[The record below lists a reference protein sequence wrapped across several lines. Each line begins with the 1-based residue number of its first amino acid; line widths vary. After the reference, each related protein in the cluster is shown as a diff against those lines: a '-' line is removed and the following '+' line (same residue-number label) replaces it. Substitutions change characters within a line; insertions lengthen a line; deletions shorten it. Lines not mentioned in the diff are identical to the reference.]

1 MFNTI
6 KNVGSL
12 VIRWLFY
19 FFLGVTIFLPL
30 SITSIEASQF
40 STSIK
45 VNNISISKYE
55 VNERRKLLLALGTEK
70 ASAKALAKE
79 NLVNEALQS
88 LHASAMNITVGKGQ
102 LGEVYNNFLE
112 VRSMTQNEL
121 KRSLQKYGSSIKE
134 LKAYLKANVLM
145 RNIVSRTYHSRM
157 TQDDFDFTL
166 FRPTAS
172 TTIPAQISLS
182 EIIIPMSIRGKDNT
196 IKLGERISNDLIAG
210 KDFEALAKRFSRAST
225 AKLGGLIGFVS
236 INSIP
241 QGLREILAKL
251 KAGSVSNPI
260 VTNDTIMIFKVNSWK
275 TSESARKLPS
285 EVSYAIIRK
294 NTKAPNTCESLDRKQ
309 LLGPKRETSLEQ
321 PLRDKI
327 KFLRPSESATFTD
340 SNGLQKIILLCD
352 RRIILS
358 ENEIKILKGQMLEKR
373 LSKLAEGLTLELKRT
388 AKIKYMK

>member
-6 KNVGSL
+6 KNIKSV
-12 VIRWLFY
+12 VIRSLFF
-19 FFLGVTIFLPL
+19 FFLVVITFLPL
-30 SITSIEASQF
+30 SITTIEASQF
-40 STSIK
+40 STSII

-70 ASAKALAKE
+70 TSAKTLAKE
-79 NLVNEALQS
+79 NLINEALQS
-88 LHASAMNITVGKGQ
+88 LHANAMNITVGKGQ
-102 LGEVYNNFLE
+102 LEDVFSNFLE

-121 KRSLQKYGSSIKE
+121 KKSLKKYGSSIEE

-182 EIIIPMSIRGKDNT
+182 EIIIPISIRGKENT
-196 IKLGERISNDLIAG
+196 IKLGERISNDLIDG
-210 KDFEALAKRFSRAST
+210 KDFGTLAKRFSRAST
-225 AKLGGLIGFVS
+225 AKFGGLIGFVS

-241 QGLREILAKL
+241 QGLQEILTKL

-260 VTNDTIMIFKVNSWK
+260 VTNDTVMIFKVNSWK
-275 TSESARKLPS
+275 TSESAKKLPS
-285 EVSYAIIRK
+285 EVSYAIIK
-294 NTKAPNTCESLDRKQ
+294 KSTKSPNTCESLDNKQ
-309 LLGPKRETSLEQ
+309 LQGPKRENSLEK
-321 PLRDKI
+321 PLREKI
-327 KFLRPSESATFTD
+327 KLLRPSESTTFTD
-340 SNGLQKIILLCD
+340 SNGLQKILLLCD

-358 ENEIKILKGQMLEKR
+358 KNKIKILKGQLLEKR

-388 AKIKYMK
+388 ANIKFIK

>member
-6 KNVGSL
+6 KNIGSL

-121 KRSLQKYGSSIKE
+121 KKSLQKYGSSIEE
-134 LKAYLKANVLM
+134 LKAYLKAMQKNL
-145 RNIVSRTYHSRM
+145 
-157 TQDDFDFTL
+157 FDL
-166 FRPTAS
+166 HQCSKGCHHPYY
-172 TTIPAQISLS
+172 QQ
-182 EIIIPMSIRGKDNT
+182 
-196 IKLGERISNDLIAG
+196 SN
-210 KDFEALAKRFSRAST
+210 
-225 AKLGGLIGFVS
+225 
-236 INSIP
+236 
-241 QGLREILAKL
+241 
-251 KAGSVSNPI
+251 
-260 VTNDTIMIFKVNSWK
+260 
-275 TSESARKLPS
+275 
-285 EVSYAIIRK
+285 
-294 NTKAPNTCESLDRKQ
+294 
-309 LLGPKRETSLEQ
+309 
-321 PLRDKI
+321 
-327 KFLRPSESATFTD
+327 
-340 SNGLQKIILLCD
+340 LQVILLV
-352 RRIILS
+352 
-358 ENEIKILKGQMLEKR
+358 
-373 LSKLAEGLTLELKRT
+373 
-388 AKIKYMK
+388 

>member
-6 KNVGSL
+6 KNIRSL
-12 VIRWLFY
+12 VRRSLFY
-19 FFLGVTIFLPL
+19 FFLSVTIFLPL
-30 SITSIEASQF
+30 SIASIEASQF

-121 KRSLQKYGSSIKE
+121 KKSLQKYGSSIEE

-166 FRPTAS
+166 FRPAAS

-210 KDFEALAKRFSRAST
+210 KDFESLAKRFSRAST
-225 AKLGGLIGFVS
+225 AKLGG
-236 INSIP
+236 
-241 QGLREILAKL
+241 
-251 KAGSVSNPI
+251 
-260 VTNDTIMIFKVNSWK
+260 
-275 TSESARKLPS
+275 
-285 EVSYAIIRK
+285 
-294 NTKAPNTCESLDRKQ
+294 
-309 LLGPKRETSLEQ
+309 
-321 PLRDKI
+321 
-327 KFLRPSESATFTD
+327 
-340 SNGLQKIILLCD
+340 
-352 RRIILS
+352 
-358 ENEIKILKGQMLEKR
+358 
-373 LSKLAEGLTLELKRT
+373 
-388 AKIKYMK
+388 

>member
-121 KRSLQKYGSSIKE
+121 KKSLQKYGSSIEE

-166 FRPTAS
+166 FRPAAS
-172 TTIPAQISLS
+172 ITIPAQISLS

-210 KDFEALAKRFSRAST
+210 KDFESLAKRFSRAST

-241 QGLREILAKL
+241 QGLREILVKL

-275 TSESARKLPS
+275 TSESARKLPT
-285 EVSYAIIRK
+285 EVSYAIIKK
-294 NTKAPNTCESLDRKQ
+294 NTKAPNTCESLDSEQ
-309 LLGPKRETSLEQ
+309 LQGPKRETSLEQ

-327 KFLRPSESATFTD
+327 KFLRPSERATFTD

-358 ENEIKILKGQMLEKR
+358 KNEIKILKGQMLEKR

-388 AKIKYMK
+388 AKIRYMK